1 MQKDTCHMSA
11 PSNADRTHRLGQ
23 SPEPPAQSAR
33 TSSRTA
39 VPPAVLMRQEE
50 GVRVG
55 PSHATR
61 REFAAAASAT
71 MAAFLAGSKMRSAWA
86 DDASASDDA
95 TEEAPEDDQAS
106 EVSDDVL
113 PTVDADGNVNI
124 INTFE
129 DLIESTTYEPA
140 ASYTLPV
147 GCNVYADCETRAAVV
162 QANQGARPFTVVGC
176 LDYATGEYTVVIPQP
191 ITGSDYAPSEA
202 RCTETLMAWVE
213 VNNATDAWVL
223 YAVPFGGQIID
234 ANSPG
239 LVKLAEGDGEWLPA
253 QFDVAGTTVV
263 WQVMPDPSGSY
274 VTSYSHA
281 YLWTLGAYEGTE
293 VYESPGRFACE
304 PNISAGILTIAP
316 RIKPDQGVYYGL
328 KAIDLDHGR
337 TIVDEQEMPISV
349 RPFRATRIGDTFAFS
364 VEANYGYG
372 GLLGNMGYYI
382 GRGGGPF
389 DYVAREPSA
398 QVNYVGGRYIVKSQ
412 LSYFVIDLERK
423 TYARI
428 AAASGCV
435 DYGDYPATAG
445 TVSQFVTYTAVKDS
459 STGIPNSVLVRLFT
473 LA

>member
-1 MQKDTCHMSA
+1 MQKDACHT
-11 PSNADRTHRLGQ
+11 P
-23 SPEPPAQSAR
+23 
-33 TSSRTA
+33 
-39 VPPAVLMRQEE
+39 VPQLQAGE

-71 MAAFLAGSKMRSAWA
+71 MAAFMAGSSMRRAWGDEDPDGEDEGKVENEQA
-86 DDASASDDA
+86 EVEEVA
-95 TEEAPEDDQAS
+95 TDNDI
-106 EVSDDVL
+106 

-129 DLIESTTYEPA
+129 DLIEDIDYEPSA
-140 ASYTLPV
+140 TYTLPV

-191 ITGSDYAPSEA
+191 VTGDDYAPSEA
-202 RCTETLMAWVE
+202 RCTETLIAWIE
-213 VNNATDAWVL
+213 VNNATDAWAF
-223 YAVPFGGQIID
+223 YAAPFGGQII
-234 ANSPG
+234 NVNTPG
-239 LVKLAEGDGEWLPA
+239 LVKLADGDGEWLPP

-263 WQVMPDPSGSY
+263 WQVMPDPYGSY

-293 VYESPGRFACE
+293 LYESPGRFACE
-304 PNISAGILTIAP
+304 PNISAGILTLAP
-316 RIKPDQGVYYGL
+316 RIKPDEGVYYGL
-328 KAIDLDHGR
+328 KAFDLDHGR
-337 TIVDEQEMPISV
+337 TLVDEQEMPASV

-398 QVNYVGGRYIVKSQ
+398 QVNFVGGRYIVKSQ
-412 LSYFVIDLERK
+412 LSYFVIDLEHK

-459 STGIPNSVLVRLFT
+459 STGVPNGVLVRLFT
-473 LA
+473 LV

>member
-1 MQKDTCHMSA
+1 M
-11 PSNADRTHRLGQ
+11 
-23 SPEPPAQSAR
+23 
-33 TSSRTA
+33 
-39 VPPAVLMRQEE
+39 
-50 GVRVG
+50 
-55 PSHATR
+55 
-61 REFAAAASAT
+61 
-71 MAAFLAGSKMRSAWA
+71 
-86 DDASASDDA
+86 
-95 TEEAPEDDQAS
+95 
-106 EVSDDVL
+106 
-113 PTVDADGNVNI
+113 NI

-129 DLIESTTYEPA
+129 DLIEEITYEPS

-176 LDYATGEYTVVIPQP
+176 LDYATAEYTVVIPHP
-191 ITGSDYAPSEA
+191 VSGDDFAPSEA
-202 RCTETLMAWVE
+202 RCTDTLIAWVE
-213 VNNATDAWVL
+213 VNNATDAWAL
-223 YAVPFGGQIID
+223 YAAPFGGQIISV
-234 ANSPG
+234 NTPG
-239 LVKLAEGDGEWLPA
+239 LVKLAEGDGEWLPP

-263 WQVMPDPSGSY
+263 WQVMPDPSGSF

-304 PNISAGILTIAP
+304 PNISGGILTLAP
-316 RIKPDQGVYYGL
+316 RIKPDEGVYYGL
-328 KAIDLDHGR
+328 KAFDLDHGR
-337 TIVDEQEMPISV
+337 TLVDEQEMPVSI

-398 QVNYVGGRYIVKSQ
+398 QVNFVGGRYIVKSQ
-412 LSYFVIDLERK
+412 LSYFVVDLEHK

-445 TVSQFVTYTAVKDS
+445 TVGQFVTYTAVKDS
-459 STGIPNSVLVRLFT
+459 STGVPNGVLVRLFT